1 MPTTTFELS
10 LAAFAAAVLMII
22 AAKIAER
29 QLRRFD
35 ITQLRNTRF
44 HWNHLP
50 TRLLLLSTT
59 MLLSSVFGYI
69 LVIATY
75 VLYGLHLHQ
84 LAQAEAPEPD
94 QQYLEDSLLVYSVIG
109 CGIFLYS
116 MFYFAKKAYRAL
128 RPRGK

>member
-59 MLLSSVFGYI
+59 MLLSSVFGSPI
-69 LVIATY
+69 
-75 VLYGLHLHQ
+75 
-84 LAQAEAPEPD
+84 
-94 QQYLEDSLLVYSVIG
+94 
-109 CGIFLYS
+109 
-116 MFYFAKKAYRAL
+116 
-128 RPRGK
+128 RPRRQPLRHHLLPTTRAVPCGPLACL

>member
-1 MPTTTFELS
+1 
-10 LAAFAAAVLMII
+10 MII

-35 ITQLRNTRF
+35 ITQLRNTRL
-44 HWNHLP
+44 HWNHVP

-84 LAQAEAPEPD
+84 LAQAEEFGAKATDFRMTALLPG
-94 QQYLEDSLLVYSVIG
+94 DS
-109 CGIFLYS
+109 
-116 MFYFAKKAYRAL
+116 MNTRAW
-128 RPRGK
+128 R